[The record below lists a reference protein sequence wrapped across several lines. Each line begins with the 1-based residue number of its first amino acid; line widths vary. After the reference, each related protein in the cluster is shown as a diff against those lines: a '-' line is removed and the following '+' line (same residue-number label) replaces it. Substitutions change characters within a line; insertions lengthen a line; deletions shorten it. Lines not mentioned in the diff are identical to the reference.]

1 MNRIIRLNAVEASSQ
16 SGCLEINL
24 QDVHPCYAL
33 TPEMASIYGGS
44 VASVEAVLSKLPT
57 NIQTAKT
64 KTFQTG
70 ITSTSNYSRTL
81 QKVLEQQPS
90 IVPHLILL
98 GGLAFFATV
107 FTWACTGKIQQVTQ
121 VQGKFAL
128 SQQLAQPQPPRKALY
143 EPVDGV
149 VSSLNNR
156 STGEEV
162 KPKQIIAEIT
172 RTDASSVF
180 LTIQPSQKTAFVDQ
194 GDLVE
199 IKLKVDSQRP
209 ELDKAGQSNGNH
221 NILSGRVVSVS
232 SDAQTDKKLDWV
244 HRLEIALDGDNP
256 TIKLTDGQVVTAK
269 IIHNRR
275 VADLFLRPM
284 KELHNSESDF

>member
-1 MNRIIRLNAVEASSQ
+1 MDRIIRLNAVEASSQ
-16 SGCLEINL
+16 SGSLEINL

-44 VASVEAVLSKLPT
+44 VASAEAVLSRLPT
-57 NIQTAKT
+57 NIQTAT
-64 KTFQTG
+64 SKTFQTG
-70 ITSTSNYSRTL
+70 ITNTSNYSRTL

-98 GGLAFFATV
+98 GGLAFFASV

-121 VQGKFAL
+121 VQGKFAS
-128 SQQLAQPQPPRKALY
+128 SQQLVQLQPPRKSLY

-149 VSSLNNR
+149 VSSLKNP

-172 RTDASSVF
+172 PTDASPVY
-180 LTIQPSQKTAFVDQ
+180 LTIQPSQKTAFAEK

-199 IKLKVDSQRP
+199 IKLNIDSQRL
-209 ELDKAGQSNGNH
+209 ELDKADQSDGNH
-221 NILSGRVVSVS
+221 NILSGRVLSVS
-232 SDAQTDKKLDWV
+232 SDGQTDKKLGWV
-244 HRLEIALDGDNP
+244 HRLEIALDGNNP
-256 TIKLTDGQVVTAK
+256 TIKFTDGQVVTAK

-275 VADLFLRPM
+275 VADMFLRPI
-284 KELHNSESDF
+284 KELHDSESDF

>member
-1 MNRIIRLNAVEASSQ
+1 MDRIIRLNAVEASSQ

-33 TPEMASIYGGS
+33 TPETASIYGGS

-57 NIQTAKT
+57 NIHTATT

-70 ITSTSNYSRTL
+70 ITSTSNYSRPL

-121 VQGKFAL
+121 VEGKFAL
-128 SQQLAQPQPPRKALY
+128 SQQLAQLQPHRKSLNQS
-143 EPVDGV
+143 VDGV

-172 RTDASSVF
+172 STDASPVL
-180 LTIQPSQKTAFVDQ
+180 LTIQPSPKIAFIDK

-199 IKLKVDSQRP
+199 IKLNVDSQP
-209 ELDKAGQSNGNH
+209 LELDKAGQSDGHH

-232 SDAQTDKKLDWV
+232 TDAQTDKKLGWV
-244 HRLEIALDGDNP
+244 HRLEIALDGNNP
-256 TIKLTDGQVVTAK
+256 TIKFTDGQVVTAK

-275 VADLFLRPM
+275 VADMFLRPI
-284 KELHNSESDF
+284 KELHNGESDF

>member
-1 MNRIIRLNAVEASSQ
+1 MDRIIRLNAVEASSQ

-44 VASVEAVLSKLPT
+44 VASPEAVLSKLPR
-57 NIQTAKT
+57 NIQTATT

-70 ITSTSNYSRTL
+70 ITSTSNYSRSL

-128 SQQLAQPQPPRKALY
+128 SQQLAQPQPPRKSLY

-149 VSSLNNR
+149 VSSLNNP
-156 STGEEV
+156 SGEEV

-172 RTDASSVF
+172 PTDASPVL
-180 LTIQPSQKTAFVDQ
+180 LTIQPSQKTAFVDR

-199 IKLKVDSQRP
+199 IKLNVDSQP
-209 ELDKAGQSNGNH
+209 LELDKAGQSDRNH
-221 NILSGRVVSVS
+221 NILSGKVVSVS
-232 SDAQTDKKLDWV
+232 SDAQTDKKLGWV
-244 HRLEIALDGDNP
+244 HHLQIALDGNNP

-275 VADLFLRPM
+275 VADLFLRPI

>member
-1 MNRIIRLNAVEASSQ
+1 MDRIIRLNVVETSSQ
-16 SGCLEINL
+16 SGNLEINL

-33 TPEMASIYGGS
+33 TPEMASICGGS

-57 NIQTAKT
+57 NIQTPIT
-64 KTFQTG
+64 KTSQTG
-70 ITSTSNYSRTL
+70 ITSTSNYSRSL

-90 IVPHLILL
+90 IVPHIILL

-107 FTWACTGKIQQVTQ
+107 FTWACTGNIQQVTQ

-128 SQQLAQPQPPRKALY
+128 SQQLAQLEPPRKSLY

-156 STGEEV
+156 SSSEEV
-162 KPKQIIAEIT
+162 KPKKTIAEIT
-172 RTDASSVF
+172 PTDASPVL
-180 LTIQPSQKTAFVDQ
+180 LTILPSQKTAFVDK

-199 IKLKVDSQRP
+199 IKLNVDSQP
-209 ELDKAGQSNGNH
+209 LELAKVGQSNGNH

-232 SDAQTDKKLDWV
+232 SDAQTDKKLGWV
-244 HRLEIALDGDNP
+244 HRLEIALDGNQ
-256 TIKLTDGQVVTAK
+256 TIKFTDGQVVTAK

-275 VADLFLRPM
+275 VADMFLRPI
-284 KELHNSESDF
+284 KDLHNSESDF

>member
-1 MNRIIRLNAVEASSQ
+1 MDRIIRLNAVEALSQ

-44 VASVEAVLSKLPT
+44 VASPEAVLSKLPT
-57 NIQTAKT
+57 NIQTTKT

-90 IVPHLILL
+90 MVPHLILL

-128 SQQLAQPQPPRKALY
+128 SQQLAQPQPLRKALY

-172 RTDASSVF
+172 RTDASLVF
-180 LTIQPSQKTAFVDQ
+180 LTIQAFQKTAFVDQ

-199 IKLKVDSQRP
+199 IKVNVDSQRP
-209 ELDKAGQSNGNH
+209 ELDKAGQSNRNH
-221 NILSGRVVSVS
+221 NILLGRVVSVS

-256 TIKLTDGQVVTAK
+256 TIELTDGQVVTAK